1 VTVGRAPLSTVTTIA
16 VLQTAIINRA
26 GQQRDGNYPGTTPR
40 PGILLTFG
48 HQSSEGAMRVEQI
61 YDFAAGFYDYLF
73 GRAFQQG
80 RERSTD
86 RINARAEEGAKILEV
101 GLGTGLSLPLYRSD
115 LQITGV
121 DISEK
126 MLDRAR
132 RRVESQCAGN
142 EIRIVNMD
150 ATDLQFED
158 NSFDFVVAMY
168 VASVV
173 PDPAAFLSEISR
185 VCKVRGEVIVV
196 NHFASSNRFVRAFE
210 RLLAGLE
217 SVIGFKSDFPLEE
230 VLNFSDF
237 QLIRS
242 ERVNAFRYW
251 HLLHFRNAPTPVA
264 VPAPQLAYS
273 SAMYGR

>member
-1 VTVGRAPLSTVTTIA
+1 
-16 VLQTAIINRA
+16 
-26 GQQRDGNYPGTTPR
+26 
-40 PGILLTFG
+40 
-48 HQSSEGAMRVEQI
+48 MRVEQI

-73 GRAFQQG
+73 GRAFQHG
-80 RERSTD
+80 RERSTE
-86 RINARAEEGAKILEV
+86 RINARAEQGAKILEV

-132 RRVESQCAGN
+132 RRVESQCPGN
-142 EIRIVNMD
+142 QIRIVNMD

-196 NHFASSNRFVRAFE
+196 NHFASQHRVVRAFE
-210 RLLAGLE
+210 RMLAGLE
-217 SVIGFKSDFPLEE
+217 SVIGFKSDFPLEA

-237 QLIRS
+237 QLIRT

-251 HLLHFRNAPTPVA
+251 HLLHFRNAPDMPAAFPV
-264 VPAPQLAYS
+264 PRLAYS
-273 SAMYGR
+273 SAAFGR

>member
-1 VTVGRAPLSTVTTIA
+1 
-16 VLQTAIINRA
+16 
-26 GQQRDGNYPGTTPR
+26 
-40 PGILLTFG
+40 
-48 HQSSEGAMRVEQI
+48 MRVEQI

-73 GRAFQQG
+73 GRAFQHG
-80 RERSTD
+80 RERSTE
-86 RINARAEEGAKILEV
+86 RVNARAEEGAKILEV
-101 GLGTGLSLPLYRSD
+101 GLGTGLSLPLYRPD
-115 LQITGV
+115 LRITGV

-126 MLDRAR
+126 MLERAR
-132 RRVESQCAGN
+132 RRVESKALNDGMRN
-142 EIRIVNMD
+142 ATRGEIRIMNMD

-196 NHFASSNRFVRAFE
+196 NHFASSNRWVRGFE
-210 RLLAGLE
+210 RLAAGLE

-230 VLNFSDF
+230 VMNFSDF
-237 QLIRS
+237 QLIRA

-251 HLLHFRNAPTPVA
+251 HLLHFRNAPPTRVMFP
-264 VPAPQLAYS
+264 PPRLAYS
-273 SAMYGR
+273 SALYGR